1 MASEFDDMAFD
12 EGDDMMS
19 DEPAEETGLEDM
31 GEEVDAEF
39 AMHASAAGFDTPEK
53 QKALK
58 MAIERCYAMKEESE
72 GEEEVADM
80 NAEDDEL
87 EGLGALAD
95 MG

>member
-1 MASEFDDMAFD
+1 MASEYDDMAFED
-12 EGDDMMS
+12 DGAMGPIEG
-19 DEPAEETGLEDM
+19 EEETGLEDM

-58 MAIERCYAMKEESE
+58 AAIERCYAMKDEEA

-87 EGLGALAD
+87 AGLDALAD

>member
-1 MASEFDDMAFD
+1 MASEYDDMSFD
-12 EGDDMMS
+12 EEDDMMGDGS
-19 DEPAEETGLEDM
+19 EDTGLEDM

-80 NAEDDEL
+80 NAEEDDL
-87 EGLGALAD
+87 EGLDALAD